1 VFYAQLMRA
10 LVELGIETQIQSRPN
25 EVDPA
30 IPFAE
35 DHRHAT
41 YDAQAAQLF
50 WRQLVQADRVLHQF
64 RSHYVGKVSPVHL
77 FWGAL
82 DLACTRFSGRTAPT
96 HPGGAPNC
104 GDRVMEEGYSHE
116 LSSCGFWP
124 GGGDEGAFYAYAYPC
139 APPTPRPPTAANGTG
154 PPSRQ
159 IQPGGTTAAD

>member
-1 VFYAQLMRA
+1 MTAVSDAASGAEFDDDFIDHQLRIRTSDGETRAIALESKSVAVFYAQLMRA
-10 LVELGIETQIQSRPN
+10 LVELGIETQIQPRPN

-64 RSHYVGKVSPVHL
+64 RSHYVGKVSLVHL
-77 FWGAL
+77 VWGAL

-96 HPGGAPNC
+96 HPGGA
-104 GDRVMEEGYSHE
+104 E
-116 LSSCGFWP
+116 L
-124 GGGDEGAFYAYAYPC
+124 
-139 APPTPRPPTAANGTG
+139 R
-154 PPSRQ
+154 
-159 IQPGGTTAAD
+159 